1 MPYMNTA
8 TFSVLIRLPSV
19 ISDDLLDERCICM
32 TMEKKKTLTP
42 LMSST
47 AGAINGLLVGLI
59 AEEARIRYLNY
70 QMDQAAREYARTD
83 WAVDFVDAY
92 RRPLVPLICVLSFA
106 ATSYLLHRY
115 LVSRPQAL
123 LFSWVLLGGVA
134 VCVGYFMSTA
144 NPTFLSYIW
153 IISSALVSYLVYR
166 LWTRHLD
173 SFSLLWLAVGISA
186 VIVVAVGVQL
196 VGLFFYWPELRN
208 PLLWLLCLLGVV
220 ATNLVYGIVAQ
231 FILDRFFKRRFEQAR
246 S

>member
-92 RRPLVPLICVLSFA
+92 RRPLVLLVICSID
-106 ATSYLLHRY
+106 TS
-115 LVSRPQAL
+115 
-123 LFSWVLLGGVA
+123 
-134 VCVGYFMSTA
+134 
-144 NPTFLSYIW
+144 
-153 IISSALVSYLVYR
+153 
-166 LWTRHLD
+166 
-173 SFSLLWLAVGISA
+173 
-186 VIVVAVGVQL
+186 
-196 VGLFFYWPELRN
+196 
-208 PLLWLLCLLGVV
+208 
-220 ATNLVYGIVAQ
+220 
-231 FILDRFFKRRFEQAR
+231 
-246 S
+246 